1 VSGTDWQLAVADNGS
16 GKPDGAFAQ
25 PKTKLGTCVVKAL
38 AKQLDALVVETLS
51 GASGTKVSV
60 APATFCGC
68 VVSAPYSSGLGLLA
82 VCASQMA
89 QFD

>member
-38 AKQLDALVVETLS
+38 AKQLDALVETLS

-60 APATFCGC
+60 TPATF
-68 VVSAPYSSGLGLLA
+68 AA
-82 VCASQMA
+82 A
-89 QFD
+89 